1 MTGERNNLNS
11 NDILNKIRCK
21 YIIIQIFNNLRQTK
35 LLDIINYNK
44 QYQKL
49 MKKKLK
55 DYQNEYFKIE
65 MEIIPKKNS
74 SGKFINTMKNIHI
87 YFNDNK
93 KIIKKKV
100 FLKKII

>member
-1 MTGERNNLNS
+1 
-11 NDILNKIRCK
+11 
-21 YIIIQIFNNLRQTK
+21 
-35 LLDIINYNK
+35 
-44 QYQKL
+44 

-93 KIIKKKV
+93 KEIKKKS
-100 FLKKII
+100 F